1 MHRVPVRL
9 RHIFH
14 GLRTER
20 PGAFRDAAAVG
31 LGVFIGCLPIY
42 GLHLL
47 ICWVTGSI
55 LRLNRLKVYLA
66 ANISNP
72 LVAPW
77 LIVAEMQAGAWIRH
91 GSLQALTPN
100 AIKASGILTLGGD
113 LLAGSLFVGGVLAAA
128 AGGWTYAA
136 RRI

>member
-1 MHRVPVRL
+1 MIPRALRLDQMRRVSVRL

-20 PGAFRDAAAVG
+20 PGAYPEAAAVG
-31 LGVFIGCLPIY
+31 LGVFIGCLPLY
-42 GLHLL
+42 GLHFL
-47 ICWVTGSI
+47 ICWVAASL

-77 LIVAEMQAGAWIRH
+77 LIFAEVQAGAWIRH
-91 GSLQALTPN
+91 GSFQALTPR
-100 AIKASGILTLGGD
+100 AIKASGVLTLGGD
-113 LLAGSLFVGGVLAAA
+113 LLAGSLFVG
-128 AGGWTYAA
+128 
-136 RRI
+136 